1 MTDDVSAPSA
11 RRLPTL
17 DITTATDAGTTV
29 VTAAGEIDTAV
40 SDSLRDQLAA
50 AVETRPDVLVVDL
63 SEVPFCDSSGLSV
76 LIDIHGRATEAGIP
90 FRIVTQQRG
99 LLRPIGL
106 LHLDSVLEI
115 HPSLESATG
124 TVPSS

>member
-1 MTDDVSAPSA
+1 MTDDLRAAGA

-17 DITTATDAGTTV
+17 DISTTTAAGTTV

-40 SDSLRDQLAA
+40 SDALRARLVAA
-50 AVETRPDVLVVDL
+50 LEGRPGVLVVDL

-76 LIDIHGRATEAGIP
+76 LIDVRGRATEAGIP

-99 LLRPIGL
+99 LLRPIEL

-124 TVPSS
+124 TVSSS

>member
-1 MTDDVSAPSA
+1 MTDDLRAAGA

-17 DITTATDAGTTV
+17 HITTTTAAGTMV

-40 SDSLRDQLAA
+40 SDTLRDKLVAA
-50 AVETRPDVLVVDL
+50 LEARPDVLVVDL

-76 LIDIHGRATEAGIP
+76 LIDVRGRATEAGIP

-115 HPSLESATG
+115 HPNLAAATG
-124 TVPSS
+124 SVPSS

>member
-1 MTDDVSAPSA
+1 M
-11 RRLPTL
+11 PTL
-17 DITTATDAGTTV
+17 HITTTTAAGTMV

-40 SDSLRDQLAA
+40 SDTLRDKLVAA
-50 AVETRPDVLVVDL
+50 LEARPDVLVVDL

-76 LIDIHGRATEAGIP
+76 LIDVRGRATEAGIP

-115 HPSLESATG
+115 HPNLAAATG
-124 TVPSS
+124 SVPSS

>member
-1 MTDDVSAPSA
+1 MTDDLRAAGA

-17 DITTATDAGTTV
+17 HITTTTAAGTTV

-40 SDSLRDQLAA
+40 SDALRDELVAA
-50 AVETRPDVLVVDL
+50 LEARPDVLVVDL

-76 LIDIHGRATEAGIP
+76 LIDVRGRATEAGIP

-115 HPSLESATG
+115 HPSLDAATG

>member
-1 MTDDVSAPSA
+1 VTDDLRAAGA

-17 DITTATDAGTTV
+17 DITTTTAGGTAV

-40 SDSLRDQLAA
+40 SGALRDQLVTAMEA
-50 AVETRPDVLVVDL
+50 RPDVLVVDL
-63 SEVPFCDSSGLSV
+63 SAVPFCDSSGLSV
-76 LIDIHGRATEAGIP
+76 LIDVRGRATEAGIP

-115 HPSLESATG
+115 HPTLETATG
-124 TVPSS
+124 TVSSS